1 VIWVDGLI
9 RRVMSYLDVNAARA
23 TAERLAEERG
33 SAMSQEN
40 VEIAKQWVVTLH
52 LPREV
57 QSPR

>member
-1 VIWVDGLI
+1 
-9 RRVMSYLDVNAARA
+9 MSYLDVNAARA
-23 TAERLAEERG
+23 TAERLAGERA